1 MKRVKRDMTHRAY
14 KLGYNQG
21 VKGHTKERC
30 PFFESDKRGQWLGGW
45 RSGHADYVAG
55 YRTVSEM

>member
-21 VKGHTKERC
+21 IKGHNKETC
-30 PFFESDKRGQWLGGW
+30 PYFETDKRAQWLGGW
-45 RSGHADYVAG
+45 RDGHVDYVAG
-55 YRTVSEM
+55 YRTAS